1 MAKLDALQHFSA
13 SRILSIHETIEAAN
27 SDICGVA
34 AGTQGPSV
42 DRLLIGDTAASAPG
56 LPDQYALAPTSQRLC
71 RSTTTATTS
80 VSDLV
85 AQSLAPRHTP
95 PEGSHLPPE
104 SQRGGVRGRPPPDH
118 WSPAALPPD
127 QYACV
132 PTSQRLC
139 RSTTTATTNVSD
151 LVAQSLA
158 PRHTPP
164 EGSHLPPEGPHSSSA
179 RALRAASSSASRAA
193 TLAACWVR
201 ASSISSS
208 IGAERSS
215 CNSFAARE
223 TAAAAT
229 ARFRAR

>member
-1 MAKLDALQHFSA
+1 MRRCQSSQTPAALRQAHRRRLWIDALLGIPLLRGLAA
-13 SRILSIHETIEAAN
+13 SRLA
-27 SDICGVA
+27 
-34 AGTQGPSV
+34 
-42 DRLLIGDTAASAPG
+42 G
-56 LPDQYALAPTSQRLC
+56 LPDQCARVPTSQRLS
-71 RSTTTATTS
+71 RSTSTATNN
-80 VSDLV
+80 VSDSV

-95 PEGSHLPPE
+95 PEGPHVSRRYLTALERESRARQPP
-104 SQRGGVRGRPPPDH
+104 GTL
-118 WSPAALPPD
+118 ALPDRQPAPQTHPLPD
-127 QYACV
+127 QCACV

-139 RSTTTATTNVSD
+139 RSTTTATINVSD
-151 LVAQSLA
+151 SVALSLA
-158 PRHTPP
+158 PRRTPP
-164 EGSHLPPEGPHSSSA
+164 ERPHSSSA